1 MHFTNYDK
9 QSDENN
15 QELKI
20 KTDEILKDIRKNG
33 KEFDWRGKKI
43 KNVYYADLLRMLHF
57 TKAERVNGCADEL
70 IFKVTDEGYL
80 RLHQVWFCKSKLC
93 PLCNWRRSLKMS
105 YQNAE
110 IISKAIKQQPTA
122 RFLFLTLTVKNVYDG
137 EELNE
142 TLSAM
147 TKAFNRL
154 IKYKAISKNLIGFMR
169 ATEVTVNDTD
179 NSFHPHFHVLL
190 MVKSTYFKGDGNYLS
205 QDDWTGYW
213 KKAMQIDYKPIV
225 NIKAIKGKT
234 KDKDDVKGAV
244 LETSKYPVKDSE
256 YLTNNLERDSFV
268 VDHLETGLY
277 RKRQIGYG
285 LLFKEIRKKLQ
296 LDDVEDG
303 DLQNVG
309 ADEEE
314 TSETAQMIFAKWN
327 NMRKNYFIK

>member
-1 MHFTNYDK
+1 MRYL
-9 QSDENN
+9 NN
-15 QELKI
+15 NTTSSGKVQELKVE
-20 KTDEILKDIRKNG
+20 TDEILKDIRKNG

-43 KNVYYADLLRMLHF
+43 KNLYYADLLKMLHF

-110 IISKAIKQQPTA
+110 IISEAIKQQPNA

-179 NSFHPHFHVLL
+179 NSFHPHFHILL
-190 MVKSTYFKGDGNYLS
+190 MVKSSYFHGDYYLS
-205 QDDWTGYW
+205 QEDWTGYW

-296 LDDVEDG
+296 LDDIEDG
-303 DLQNVG
+303 DLQNIG

>member
-20 KTDEILKDIRKNG
+20 ETDEILKDIRKNG

-43 KNVYYADLLRMLHF
+43 KNVYYADLLHMLHF

-110 IISKAIKQQPTA
+110 IISEAIKQQPNA

-137 EELNE
+137 EELNDV
-142 TLSAM
+142 LSKM

-154 IKYKAISKNLIGFMR
+154 IKYKAVSKNLIGFMR
-169 ATEVTVNDTD
+169 ATEVTVNDKD

-190 MVKSTYFKGDGNYLS
+190 MVKSSYFHGDYYLS
-205 QDDWTGYW
+205 QEDWTGYW

-309 ADEEE
+309 ENEDE
-314 TSETAQMIFAKWN
+314 TSEDGQMIFARWN
-327 NMRKNYFIK
+327 NMRKNYYIK

>member
-1 MHFTNYDK
+1 MHYL
-9 QSDENN
+9 NN
-15 QELKI
+15 NTTSSGKVQELKVE
-20 KTDEILKDIRKNG
+20 TDEILKDIRKNG

-43 KNVYYADLLRMLHF
+43 KNVYYAELLEMLHF
-57 TKAERVNGCADEL
+57 TKAERVNGCAEEL

-80 RLHQVWFCKSKLC
+80 TLHQVWFCKSKLC

-110 IISKAIKQQPTA
+110 IISEAIKQQPNA

-179 NSFHPHFHVLL
+179 NSFHPHFHILL
-190 MVKSTYFKGDGNYLS
+190 MVKSSYFHGDYYLS
-205 QDDWTGYW
+205 QEDWTGYW

-225 NIKAIKGKT
+225 NIKAVKGKT

-244 LETSKYPVKDSE
+244 LETSKYPVKDSD
-256 YLTNNLERDSFV
+256 YLTNDIERDKQV
-268 VDHLETGLY
+268 TDNLETGLY

-296 LDDVEDG
+296 LDDIEDG
-303 DLQNVG
+303 DLQNIG
-309 ADEEE
+309 SDEEE

>member
-20 KTDEILKDIRKNG
+20 ETDEILKDIRKNG

-110 IISKAIKQQPTA
+110 IISEAIKQQPNA

-154 IKYKAISKNLIGFMR
+154 MKYKAISKNLIGFMR

-190 MVKSTYFKGDGNYLS
+190 MVKSSYFHGDYYLS
-205 QDDWTGYW
+205 QEDWTGYW

-314 TSETAQMIFAKWN
+314 TSETAQMIFARWN

>member
-1 MHFTNYDK
+1 MRYL
-9 QSDENN
+9 NN
-15 QELKI
+15 NTTSSGKVQELKVE
-20 KTDEILKDIRKNG
+20 TDEILKDIRKNG

-43 KNVYYADLLRMLHF
+43 KNLYYADLLKMLHF

-110 IISKAIKQQPTA
+110 IISEAIKQQPNA

-179 NSFHPHFHVLL
+179 NSFHPHFHILL
-190 MVKSTYFKGDGNYLS
+190 MVKSSYFHGDYYLS
-205 QDDWTGYW
+205 QEDWTGYW

-285 LLFKEIRKKLQ
+285 LLFKEIRKTLQ
-296 LDDVEDG
+296 LDDIEDG
-303 DLQNVG
+303 DLQNIG

>member
-20 KTDEILKDIRKNG
+20 ETDEILKDIRKNG

-110 IISKAIKQQPTA
+110 IISEAIKQQPNA

-179 NSFHPHFHVLL
+179 NSFHPHFHILL
-190 MVKSTYFKGDGNYLS
+190 MVKSSYFHGDYYLS
-205 QDDWTGYW
+205 QEDWTGYW

-314 TSETAQMIFAKWN
+314 TSETAQMIFARWN

>member
-20 KTDEILKDIRKNG
+20 ETDEILKDIRKNG

-110 IISKAIKQQPTA
+110 IISKAIKQQPNA

-154 IKYKAISKNLIGFMR
+154 MKYKAISKNLIGFMR

-190 MVKSTYFKGDGNYLS
+190 MVKSTYFKDSNNYLS

-314 TSETAQMIFAKWN
+314 TSETAQMIFARWN

>member
-20 KTDEILKDIRKNG
+20 ETDEILKDIRKNG

-110 IISKAIKQQPTA
+110 IISEAIKQQPNA

-154 IKYKAISKNLIGFMR
+154 MKYKAISKNLIGFMR

-179 NSFHPHFHVLL
+179 NSFHPHFHILL
-190 MVKSTYFKGDGNYLS
+190 MVKSSYFHGDYYLS
-205 QDDWTGYW
+205 QEDWTGYW

-256 YLTNNLERDSFV
+256 YLTNDIERDKFV
-268 VDHLETGLY
+268 TDHLETGLY

-314 TSETAQMIFAKWN
+314 TSETAQMIFARWN

>member
-1 MHFTNYDK
+1 MRFTNYDK
-9 QSDENN
+9 QLKENN

-20 KTDEILKDIRKNG
+20 KSGEILKDIRKNG

-43 KNVYYADLLRMLHF
+43 KNLYYADLLHMLHF

-110 IISKAIKQQPTA
+110 IISEAIKQQPTA

-137 EELNE
+137 QELSD

-154 IKYKAISKNLIGFMR
+154 IKYKAISKNLLGFMR
-169 ATEVTVNDTD
+169 VTEVTTNEKD

-190 MVKSTYFKGDGNYLS
+190 MVKSSYFHGDYYLS
-205 QDDWTGYW
+205 QEDWTGYW
-213 KKAMQIDYKPIV
+213 KKAMQIDYTPIV

-234 KDKDDVKGAV
+234 NDKDDMKGAV
-244 LETSKYPVKDSE
+244 LETSKYPVKDSD
-256 YLTNNLERDSFV
+256 YLTNDIERDKFV
-268 VDHLETGLY
+268 TDNLETGLY

-309 ADEEE
+309 EDEEE
-314 TSETAQMIFAKWN
+314 KSEDGKMIFATWN